1 MTNGIQ
7 SNYKN
12 RQIGFGMSQFRN
24 LEVFVEDSKITT
36 KAAAAIDKY
45 IKEEAP
51 KDGKDI
57 LLSMAPAPQSFSENI
72 VAYVKRKPVGLWQIA
87 ASLFTNGE
95 HSSVKYD
102 PSNPVGSIK
111 RLVDDAV
118 ESLKRKQSRVERE
131 AAKEIDINNKAKIF
145 GSTGKCVETCLI
157 SHNRII

>member
-7 SNYKN
+7 SNYRN

-24 LEVFVEDSKITT
+24 LEVFVEDPQITT
-36 KAAAAIDKY
+36 KAAAAIAKY

-51 KDGKDI
+51 KDGKNI
-57 LLSMAPAPQSFSENI
+57 LLYMEKTPGSFSDRI
-72 VAYVKRKPVGLWQIA
+72 IAYAKRKPVGLSQIVK
-87 ASLFTNGE
+87 SFFTRGE

-118 ESLKRKQSRVERE
+118 ESLKKAQSRVKGEKS
-131 AAKEIDINNKAKIF
+131 KEIEINNKAKIF
-145 GSTGKCVETCLI
+145 NVRL
-157 SHNRII
+157 